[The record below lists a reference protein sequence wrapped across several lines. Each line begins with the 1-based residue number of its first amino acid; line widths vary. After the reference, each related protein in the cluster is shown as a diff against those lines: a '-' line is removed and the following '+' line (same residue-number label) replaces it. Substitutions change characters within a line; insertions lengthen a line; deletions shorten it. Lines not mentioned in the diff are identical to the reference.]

1 MTQKYSP
8 HLRFTVNILF
18 FYKHNFLFISE
29 RHCSIISHKSKG
41 KASKRENTS
50 DIKAVKDKISQV
62 YFM

>member
-1 MTQKYSP
+1 MTQKYS

-50 DIKAVKDKISQV
+50 DIKAVKDKISQA